1 MVDVLQSRITS
12 DSIPKL
18 AQLLNEHPTLQIE
31 VSTPLTLNLNVW
43 SRACTFKFL
52 PSGSVVLCR
61 RTCALRVYIPCGFD
75 SPTMPVCVRR
85 FLMLSVVPGARPCQ
99 LRSKA

>member
-31 VSTPLTLNLNVW
+31 VSTPLTL
-43 SRACTFKFL
+43 KFL